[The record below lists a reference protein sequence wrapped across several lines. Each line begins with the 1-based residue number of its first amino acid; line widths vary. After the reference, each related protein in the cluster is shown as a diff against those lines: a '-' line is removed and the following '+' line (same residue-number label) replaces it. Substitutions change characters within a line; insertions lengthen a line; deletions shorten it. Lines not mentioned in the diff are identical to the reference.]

1 MSDKKLLEKDINIH
15 NLKLTIMHQDKRF
28 DDMYFDL
35 AVSNPLVK
43 NKDLI
48 RKEKKERDENW
59 EQVFKEELEKIEVL
73 QKKVEQL
80 HPSTHHLTFFL
91 N

>member
-1 MSDKKLLEKDINIH
+1 
-15 NLKLTIMHQDKRF
+15 
-28 DDMYFDL
+28 MYFDL

-73 QKKVEQL
+73 QKKLERYR
-80 HPSTHHLTFFL
+80 PPTNHLTFFL